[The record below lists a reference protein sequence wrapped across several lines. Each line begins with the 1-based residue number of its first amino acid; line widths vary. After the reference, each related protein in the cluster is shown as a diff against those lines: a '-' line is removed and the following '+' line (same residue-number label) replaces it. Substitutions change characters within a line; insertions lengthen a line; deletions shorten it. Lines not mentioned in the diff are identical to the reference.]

1 MQSISVAIGHD
12 ATLNE
17 IKRLFCLSFL
27 FEDHR
32 RFRARV
38 TQTRKTPDRPCV
50 QHRWSFQSREAEH
63 ATGGH

>member
-1 MQSISVAIGHD
+1 MQSISVTIGHD

-17 IKRLFCLSFL
+17 IKCLYCLSFL

-32 RFRARV
+32 RFSARV

-50 QHRWSFQSREAEH
+50 QHRWGFQLQEAEH
-63 ATGGH
+63 ATSGH